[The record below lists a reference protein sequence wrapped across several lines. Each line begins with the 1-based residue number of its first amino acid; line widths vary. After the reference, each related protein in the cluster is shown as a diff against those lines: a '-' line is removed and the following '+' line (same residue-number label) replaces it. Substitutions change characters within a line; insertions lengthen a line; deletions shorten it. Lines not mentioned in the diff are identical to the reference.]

1 MHARDLIGG
10 LSHLVGEAGVIRDPD
25 EQASYLRDW
34 LGRYEGRTP
43 VVVRP
48 RTTTEVSAV
57 MRLCHQTGTPVVPQ
71 GGNTGMSGG
80 ATPDASGAQ
89 VVLSLSRMTRIREVD
104 TINNTLTV
112 DAGVLLADVQ
122 RAAHEA
128 ARHFPLSLGAQGQ
141 CTIGGNLATNAGGTA
156 VLRYGNARELTL
168 GLEVVLPDGRVWDG
182 LRGLRKDNAGYD
194 LKSLFIGS
202 EGTLGVITG
211 AVLKLSPL
219 APACAVAWVGASTPA
234 SIVALLTSLQATFG
248 QSVTAFEMMSASCLD
263 IDAAQRDD
271 APMPL
276 RDAHAYH
283 ALIELAGTPDDD
295 LADRLRQA
303 LALATQTGTI
313 DDAQVAD
320 DAARA
325 AMMWRV
331 REGISQAQVR
341 GGKAIK
347 HDIALP
353 ISRLAA
359 FIDEADA
366 AVAARFPQASV
377 INFGHVGDGNLHY
390 NALLPLDI
398 PDDDFARL
406 TTSLNRCVHDIVVQR
421 GGTISAEHGVG
432 QLRRDALRR
441 YKSPV
446 EMDLMLM
453 IKRALDPNQLMNPG
467 KLL

>member
-1 MHARDLIGG
+1 MHVRDLIGG
-10 LSHLVGEAGVIRDPD
+10 LSHLVGEAGVIRDPAD
-25 EQASYLRDW
+25 QACYLRDW
-34 LGRYEGRTP
+34 PGRYEGRTP
-43 VVVRP
+43 VVVQP
-48 RTTTEVSAV
+48 RTTTEVAAV

-89 VVLSLSRMTRIREVD
+89 IVLSLSRMTRIREVD
-104 TINNTLTV
+104 PVNNTLTV
-112 DAGVLLADVQ
+112 DAGVRLADVQ
-122 RAAHEA
+122 RAAHA
-128 ARHFPLSLGAQGQ
+128 AQRHFPLSLGAEGQ
-141 CTIGGNLATNAGGTA
+141 CTIGGNLATNAGGTS

-194 LKSLFIGS
+194 LKGLFIGS
-202 EGTLGVITG
+202 EGTLGIITG
-211 AVLKLSPL
+211 AVLKLSPQ
-219 APACAVAWVGASTPA
+219 ATMRAVAWVGAATPA
-234 SIVALLTSLQATFG
+234 HVVALLTHLQATFG

-263 IDAAQRDD
+263 IDASQNNT
-271 APMPL
+271 APRP
-276 RDAHAYH
+276 RHEPHAYH
-283 ALIELAGTPDDD
+283 ALIELAATQDDD
-295 LADRLRQA
+295 LTGRLSHA
-303 LALATQTGTI
+303 LVEATQAGMI
-313 DDAQVAD
+313 ADARVAD
-320 DAARA
+320 DADCAAR
-325 AMMWRV
+325 MWQV

-359 FIDEADA
+359 FIEEADA
-366 AVAARFPQASV
+366 AVAARFPHV
-377 INFGHVGDGNLHY
+377 RVLNFGHVGDGNLHY
-390 NALLPLDI
+390 NALLPLDT

-406 TTSLNRCVHDIVVQR
+406 GTAMNRCVHDIVVQR

-453 IKRALDPNQLMNPG
+453 IKRALDPDQLMNPG
-467 KLL
+467 KVL

>member
-10 LSHLVGEAGVIRDPD
+10 LSHLVGEAGVIRDPAD
-25 EQASYLRDW
+25 QSPYLRDW

-48 RTTTEVSAV
+48 RTTTEVAAV

-80 ATPDASGAQ
+80 ATPDDSGAQ

-104 TINNTLTV
+104 PINNTLTV

-122 RAAHEA
+122 RVAHEA
-128 ARHFPLSLGAQGQ
+128 QRHFPLSLGAEGQ
-141 CTIGGNLATNAGGTA
+141 CTIGGNLATNAGGTS

-202 EGTLGVITG
+202 EGTLGIITG

-219 APACAVAWVGASTPA
+219 APARAVAWVGALTPA
-234 SIVALLTSLQATFG
+234 HVVALLTHLQATFG
-248 QSVTAFEMMSASCLD
+248 QSVTAFEMMSAACLT
-263 IDAAQRDD
+263 IEATQRDD
-271 APMPL
+271 APALL
-276 RDAHAYH
+276 RGTHAYY
-283 ALIELAGTPDDD
+283 ALIELADTQDDD
-295 LADRLRQA
+295 LAGRLRQA
-303 LALATQTGTI
+303 LAQATQAGTI
-313 DDAQVAD
+313 IDARVAD
-320 DAARA
+320 DATCA
-325 AMMWRV
+325 AMMWRA

-341 GGKAIK
+341 GGKTIK

-366 AVAARFPQASV
+366 AVAARFPQV
-377 INFGHVGDGNLHY
+377 RLINFGHVGDGNLHY

-398 PDDDFARL
+398 PEDDFAQL
-406 TTSLNRCVHDIVVQR
+406 ATALNRCVHDIVVQR

-467 KLL
+467 KVL